1 MNIKKS
7 LLGLTIVLPL
17 FIQGQIQE
25 KLSFLESR
33 YTPVE
38 IGFQKMVNDTID
50 LPIVDDFS
58 SPTLKPRSDYWADQ
72 KVYINTQ
79 LADSLIS
86 IGIAT
91 FDGLDEFGAPYLKN
105 SNTSDTFNDVLTSH
119 YINLS
124 GESNVFLSFIY
135 QPQGLGESP
144 ESDDSLVVDFWSV
157 DDSLWIRQW
166 SVEGSGIHR
175 FKSVIL
181 EVADSL
187 ERDGFRFRIGTYGAR
202 SGDFDH
208 WHIDYVQ
215 FDADRNINDTIIEDP
230 ALNRP
235 PPTLIKNYTSLPYF
249 HMAMTDFKDSIEFGY
264 RRNGPVPVGGWALNL
279 GQYIISSN
287 GSVIT
292 SRTAVPVIAN
302 TLHDIDLKFKTPLN
316 AMTLPAIDTFTLNI
330 KSWFDGTAAG
340 IRRNDT
346 LFFDQVFSNYYAY
359 DDGSAERAYGIE
371 NVTGAQMA
379 LRFQAK
385 SADTLKGIYMHFAH
399 AGNDATDNT
408 FQIYIWE
415 DNNGEPG
422 NIIYKSDSVYTP
434 QYAWE
439 RNQFIPY
446 ELDNGGV
453 YISGSVF
460 IGVRQKTNRGLNFG
474 YDIRTVGPD
483 LFYGDS
489 QNWYQSLFTGAL
501 MFRPYYRSSAYDLN
515 VSENNTVTPWTVF
528 PNPSSNVLFVQN
540 SSNEKP
546 HKIEIFDLTGR
557 LVKQTHNENSIEVS
571 DIPNGLYLVHIFA
584 AENKS
589 PFVTRVIVQ

>member
-1 MNIKKS
+1 MKIKKL
-7 LLGLTIVLPL
+7 LLGLS
-17 FIQGQIQE
+17 FISVHLAYGQIQE
-25 KLSFLESR
+25 KLNFLESR
-33 YTPVE
+33 YTPIDWGANKV
-38 IGFQKMVNDTID
+38 VNDTID

-58 SPTLKPRSDYWADQ
+58 SPSLKPRTDFWADQ

-86 IGIAT
+86 IGVAT
-91 FDGLDEFGAPYLKN
+91 FDGLDEYGAPYLKN

-119 YINLS
+119 YINLA
-124 GESNVFLSFIY
+124 GETDVFLSFIY

-157 DDSLWIRQW
+157 DDSLWVRQW

-181 EVADSL
+181 EVADTL
-187 ERDGFRFRIGTYGAR
+187 ERDGFRFRFGTYGAR

-215 FDADRNINDTIIEDP
+215 IDASRNSSDTIIEDP

-235 PPTLIKNYTSLPYF
+235 PPTLIKTYTAEPYF
-249 HMAMTDFKDSIEFGY
+249 HMTMSDFKDSLEFGY
-264 RRNGPVPVGGWALNL
+264 RRNGPVPIGGWALNL
-279 GQYIISSN
+279 GQYEISSN
-287 GSVIT
+287 GALIT
-292 SRTAVPVIAN
+292 SRTSVPVIAN
-302 TLHDIDLKFKTPLN
+302 TLHDIDLLFETPLN
-316 AMTLPAIDTFTLNI
+316 AMTLPALDTFTLNI
-330 KSWFDGTAAG
+330 KTWFDGTAAG

-379 LRFQAK
+379 MRFQAK

-399 AGNDATDNT
+399 AGNDASDNT

-415 DNNGEPG
+415 DNNGQPG
-422 NIIYKSDSVYTP
+422 NVLYKSDSVYTP
-434 QYAWE
+434 KYAWE

-446 ELDNGGV
+446 ELDNGGFYV
-453 YISGSVF
+453 SGSVF
-460 IGVRQKTNRGLNFG
+460 IGVKQKTNKGLNFG
-474 YDIRTVGPD
+474 YDIRTTGPD

-501 MFRPYYRSSAYDLN
+501 MFRPYYRFSAYDLE
-515 VSENNTVTPWTVF
+515 VEENEEVTSWNIF
-528 PNPSSNVLFVQN
+528 PNPTTEKVNVKSWSTEIPQ
-540 SSNEKP
+540 
-546 HKIEIFDLTGR
+546 KIALYDLTGR
-557 LVKQTHNENSIEVS
+557 LVKQSFQQNFIEVS
-571 DIPNGLYLVHIFA
+571 DLPNGLYLVHIFA

-589 PFVTRVIVQ
+589 PFVARVIVQ

>member
-1 MNIKKS
+1 MKIKKL
-7 LLGLTIVLPL
+7 LLGL
-17 FIQGQIQE
+17 FIISFQFTFGQIQE
-25 KLSFLESR
+25 KLKFLESR
-33 YTPVE
+33 YTPIE
-38 IGFQKMVNDTID
+38 IGTSKMVNDTID

-58 SPTLKPRSDYWADQ
+58 SPSTKPRTDFWADQ

-79 LADSLIS
+79 LADSMIS
-86 IGIAT
+86 IGVAT
-91 FDGLDEFGAPYLKN
+91 FDGLDENGAPYLKN

-119 YINLS
+119 YLNLA
-124 GESNVFLSFIY
+124 GETNVFLSFIY

-166 SVEGSGIHR
+166 RVEGSGIHR

-215 FDADRNINDTIIEDP
+215 IDAGRNSGDTIIEDP

-235 PPTLIKNYTSLPYF
+235 PPTLIKNYTAEPYF
-249 HMAMTDFKDSIEFGY
+249 HMSMSDFKDSLEFGY
-264 RRNGPVPVGGWALNL
+264 RRNGPVPIGGWALNL
-279 GQYIISSN
+279 GQYEIFSN
-287 GSVIT
+287 GSLIT

-302 TLHDIDLKFKTPLN
+302 TLHDLDLFFETPLN
-316 AMTLPAIDTFTLNI
+316 AMTLPALDTFTLNV

-346 LFFDQVFSNYYAY
+346 LFFNQVFSNYYAY

-379 LRFQAK
+379 MRFQAK

-399 AGNDATDNT
+399 AGNDASDNT

-415 DNNGEPG
+415 DNNGQPG
-422 NIIYKSDSVYTP
+422 NILYKSDSVYTP
-434 QYAWE
+434 MYAWE

-446 ELDNGGV
+446 ELDNGGIYV
-453 YISGSVF
+453 SGSVF
-460 IGVRQKTNRGLNFG
+460 IGVKQKTNKGLNFG
-474 YDIRTVGPD
+474 YDIRTPGPD

-489 QNWYQSLFTGAL
+489 QNWYQSLFTGSL
-501 MFRPYYRSSAYDLN
+501 MFRPYYRFSAYDLD
-515 VSENNTVTPWTVF
+515 VVENDDMVAWNIF
-528 PNPSSNVLFVQN
+528 PNPTTHVLNIQRP
-540 SSNEKP
+540 SNEVP
-546 HKIEIFDLTGR
+546 EKIALYDLSGR
-557 LVKQTHNENSIEVS
+557 LVKQYLNQNSIEVS
-571 DIPNGLYLVHIFA
+571 DLPNGLYLVHIFA
-584 AENKS
+584 TENK
-589 PFVTRVIVQ
+589 PPYVARVIVQ